1 MIKGYMYIEH
11 IDEDN
16 CWYHG
21 LINVDP
27 MLGMIPNFLVNFMV
41 KRIVY
46 IMIGRIQNKEIF
58 EN

>member
-1 MIKGYMYIEH
+1 MYIEH